1 MVASYLTQFQKEE
14 WLKLLCFKAKAHFD
28 KFSKQNTKIGH
39 QSRVIGQHLVTVYLD
54 EYGTMFSGYAFIAN
68 HQSNEILRVY
78 GSMAK
83 ASEVV
88 GVSSLSVCDAAKG
101 ICIHAAGFK
110 WKYAD
115 EYIKNNEL

>member
-1 MVASYLTQFQKEE
+1 
-14 WLKLLCFKAKAHFD
+14 LLCFKAKAHLD
-28 KFSKQNTKIGH
+28 KFSKQNTKIEH

-54 EYGTMFSGYAFIAN
+54 EYGKMFSGCAFIAN

-78 GSMAK
+78 ESMTK

-88 GVSSLSVCDAAKG
+88 GVSSRSIRDAAKG
-101 ICIHAAGFK
+101 NCIHAAGFK

-115 EYIKNNEL
+115 EYIENNEL